1 MSGIVEATTAPIS
14 VSATRPA
21 DAPGLP
27 QARRRQL
34 KGYAFATPAALLLLC
49 TYIVPLITLLVMSL
63 TDYRL
68 GAVVTQF
75 VGLDNFSRA
84 FSDPVFRRAFTNTL
98 LYVAIVIPFGVG
110 LALLIATLIHSRV
123 RSRSFYEVVYFL
135 PVTSTLVAM
144 AAVWQFILHPRLGP
158 VNAVLKSLGIG
169 EIAFLSNPMLII
181 PTLAVIGVW
190 QVIGFNIILFLAGLS
205 AIPRDLY
212 DAARVDGVGRPLDRF
227 LTVTWPMLGPTVM
240 FVAVTTSITAF
251 KVFETV
257 AVLTRGRDG
266 SEVLLYAL
274 YLEGFEYFQM
284 GYAAALTL
292 IFLVFVLFLSIGQ
305 VLHLDRKVHY

>member
-1 MSGIVEATTAPIS
+1 MSAA
-14 VSATRPA
+14 A
-21 DAPGLP
+21 DTLP
-27 QARRRQL
+27 TEIRQAEPLLSRTRRRQL
-34 KGYAFATPAALLLLC
+34 KGFAFVSPATLLLLLI
-49 TYIVPLITLLVMSL
+49 YIVPLITLVALSL

-68 GAVVTQF
+68 GAMATQF
-75 VGLDNFSRA
+75 IGLDNFTNA

-110 LALLIATLIHSRV
+110 IALLVATLIHSRI
-123 RSRSFYEVVYFL
+123 RTRSFYEVVYFL

-144 AAVWQFILHPRLGP
+144 ATVWQFILHPRLGP
-158 VNAVLKSLGIG
+158 VNAALKSLGFG
-169 EIAFLSNPMLII
+169 EFAFLSDPVLII

-190 QVIGFNIILFLAGLS
+190 QIVGFNTILFLAGLS

-212 DAARVDGVGRPLDRF
+212 DAAHVDGATRPLDRF

-257 AVLTRGRDG
+257 AVLTRGRYG
-266 SEVLLYAL
+266 SEVLLYSL

-292 IFLVFVLFLSIGQ
+292 IFLAFVLFLSIGQ
-305 VLHLDRKVHY
+305 ALHLDRRVHY